1 MSEAVKFTYAAPG
14 APSPA
19 GFEDAM
25 RLLGLGG
32 RVHIHDAS
40 GALIGALVPADDLA
54 ALEAEEAEDLA
65 DAERAL
71 AEVEAQGSIPWD
83 RVKANLGL

>member
-1 MSEAVKFTYAAPG
+1 MSEAARFTYAAPG

-25 RLLGLGG
+25 RLLGQGG

-71 AEVEAQGSIPWD
+71 AEVESQGSIPWD